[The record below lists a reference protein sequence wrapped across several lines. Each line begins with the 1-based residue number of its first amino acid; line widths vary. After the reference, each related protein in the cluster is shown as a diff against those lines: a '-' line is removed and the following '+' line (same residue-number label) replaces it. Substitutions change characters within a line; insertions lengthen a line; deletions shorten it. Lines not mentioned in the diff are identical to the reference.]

1 MWFRIPPGERASAE
15 DCAEWKRALT
25 ERPDL
30 LRPLL
35 EGMPGSIMLCR
46 QVAQGFN
53 EDIHVSRT
61 RLLPM
66 QNEMLYLGCDFGLA
80 P

>member
-1 MWFRIPPGERASAE
+1 MQAWQ
-15 DCAEWKRALT
+15 RALA

-30 LRPLL
+30 LRRLL
-35 EGMPGSIMLCR
+35 EGQPGSIILGR

-53 EDIHVSRT
+53 EDIHVART

-66 QNEMLYLGCDFGLA
+66 PNEMLYLGDQKQYRHM
-80 P
+80 